1 MLLNLFKIETL
12 CLLLCKIY
20 FNLLFS
26 LCLFMGFK
34 LYVVILLERYLIAA
48 NLCSRELHESLG
60 MIVFVAIGFLYISR
74 KRLLSFLV
82 MVTSRMLI
90 LFYISFS
97 KVKLILGATF

>member
-1 MLLNLFKIETL
+1 
-12 CLLLCKIY
+12 
-20 FNLLFS
+20 
-26 LCLFMGFK
+26 MGFK

-48 NLCSRELHESLG
+48 NLCSRGLHESLG
-60 MIVFVAIGFLYISR
+60 MIVFVAVGFLYISR